1 MPYFSEKLSSQRLSS
16 FLSSKLNSTCN
27 NNVLHFC
34 LNSRFACAAFSPNN
48 HRMQVSADRVPPLL
62 EIATS
67 VCKSP
72 NLLLLLID
80 KQTCLDVTDEQLL
93 FVLRDAPSLEDCRG
107 SRSASLHLASSSA
120 GMQYVN
126 ESHTYFKSLSHFRQ
140 GAIREKSLR
149 AMQRNNWLLKQPRNT
164 GQHGLGIRALCK

>member
-1 MPYFSEKLSSQRLSS
+1 
-16 FLSSKLNSTCN
+16 
-27 NNVLHFC
+27 
-34 LNSRFACAAFSPNN
+34 
-48 HRMQVSADRVPPLL
+48 MQVSADRVPPLL

-93 FVLRDAPSLEDCRG
+93 SVLRDAPSLEDCRG

-126 ESHTYFKSLSHFRQ
+126 KSHTDFKSLSHFRQ
-140 GAIREKSLR
+140 GIIREKSLR
-149 AMQRNNWLLKQPRNT
+149 ARQCNNWLLKQPRNT
-164 GQHGLGIRALCK
+164 GQHRLGIRALCK